1 MLPWDMGLFL
11 HGCSVG
17 NNVLIGMG
25 AIVLDG
31 AQIEDNV
38 LVAAGTLIPPRKR
51 IPSGSL
57 VVGNPYKIV
66 RTLSEEEIQGIKE
79 MH

>member
-1 MLPWDMGLFL
+1 
-11 HGCSVG
+11 
-17 NNVLIGMG
+17 VLIGMG

-79 MH
+79 NALDYIKLKDKYMTAFAE